1 MRALSVFPVLLLSL
15 AASMEARAVT
25 VSLSDLPLTVLQSG
39 DAVNL
44 DSSYSF
50 GGVSAFATFTSNSG
64 WGWLMRYDMAPPSG
78 QTDIDGNQT
87 AAYDGYLWMHVQNS
101 YSAAATSHA
110 ITLYRDKITPASGNL
125 FGQNDPN
132 FTPDADA
139 NGDLSLFLTTADLLA
154 GNAYRTL
161 YADFESSGGIDAG
174 NLQGELPVIC
184 LATGCA
190 IHAEIN
196 LVQLQYQLFG
206 STIQLAGPA
215 AGFNPI
221 DTRGLVYRQ
230 SSGYSPPFDPS
241 FGSNTEQTFAISA
254 VPEPNVLAML
264 GCGLGMVAFAARR
277 RRT

>member
-1 MRALSVFPVLLLSL
+1 MRSLPVFSALLFSFAV
-15 AASMEARAVT
+15 SMEARAVT
-25 VSLSDLPLTVLQSG
+25 VSFADLPLTIQQSG
-39 DAVNL
+39 DAVDLN
-44 DSSYSF
+44 SSYSF
-50 GGVSAFATFTSNSG
+50 GGVSAFATFTNSG
-64 WGWLMRYDMAPPSG
+64 GLSWLMRYDMTSPSG

-87 AAYDGYLWMHVQNS
+87 AAYDGYLWMRVQNS
-101 YSAAATSHA
+101 YSAASTYHA
-110 ITLYRDKITPASGNL
+110 INLYRDKVTPTPGNL

-139 NGDLSLFLTTADLLA
+139 NGDLSLFLSTADLLA
-154 GNAYRTL
+154 GHAYRTL
-161 YADFESSGGIDAG
+161 YLDFESSGGVDTG

-196 LVQLQYQLFG
+196 LVQLQYQLVG

-221 DTRGLVYRQ
+221 DTRGLVYTQ
-230 SSGYSPPFDPS
+230 SNGYFDSTSPY
-241 FGSNTEQTFAISA
+241 NTVQTFAISA
-254 VPEPNVLAML
+254 VPEPSVIAML

-277 RRT
+277 RQV